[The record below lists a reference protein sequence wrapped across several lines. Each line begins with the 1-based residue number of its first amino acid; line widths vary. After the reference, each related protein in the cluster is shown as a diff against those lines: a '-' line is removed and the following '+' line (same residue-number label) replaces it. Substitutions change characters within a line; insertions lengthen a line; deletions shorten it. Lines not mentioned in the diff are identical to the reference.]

1 MTTENQPSKADLWA
15 ELDSDS
21 GSPASRPG
29 EGHQDV
35 TERIQAEQQAAAD
48 QTAAKAVDQGQAAD
62 PFADLPSAVRDTLL
76 GLQAQVAQLT
86 NRQRNVEGHIGGI
99 NSKLQQQL
107 QAAQAA
113 TAQGGQAP
121 SREQMAAAAGSAT
134 AMARLKEDYP
144 EFGAALDAALNERLA
159 TLPTQ
164 AQTQA
169 PAGLTE
175 ADVQARIDQ
184 VRREM
189 AVEMRHPGWLNDV
202 KTPRFLGWL
211 QSQANEVKMLAG
223 SDEPADAIR
232 LLDLFKQTDGA
243 RQQQQSAL
251 DAAAALPG
259 RRSSQGAKPVDP
271 SKMSKDEYWAYL
283 DQLDRQQKA

>member
-1 MTTENQPSKADLWA
+1 MDPKDNPSKADLWA

-21 GSPASRPG
+21 GSAASDGRQAHN
-29 EGHQDV
+29 EDI
-35 TERIQAEQQAAAD
+35 TRIQAEQQAAAD
-48 QTAAKAVDQGQAAD
+48 QTAQQAVSQGQAAD
-62 PFADLPSAVRDTLL
+62 PFADLPSAVKDTLA

-86 NRQRNVEGHIGGI
+86 QRQRNVEGHIGGI

-159 TLPTQ
+159 TLPQ
-164 AQTQA
+164 PGA
-169 PAGLTE
+169 PVQQGLTE
-175 ADVQARIDQ
+175 AEVQARIDR

-189 AVEMRHPGWLNDV
+189 AVEMRHPGWLNEV
-202 KTPRFLGWL
+202 QQPRFLGWM
-211 QSQANEVKMLAG
+211 QNQANEVRMLAG
-223 SDEPADAIR
+223 SDDPSDAIR
-232 LLDLFKQTDGA
+232 LLDLYKQSTSA
-243 RQQQQSAL
+243 QAQQQNAL
-251 DAAAALPG
+251 DAAAVLPG
-259 RRSSQGAKPVDP
+259 RRGSQQIRQVDP
-271 SKMSKDEYWAYL
+271 SKMTKDEYWAYL
-283 DQLDRQQKA
+283 DNLERQKA

>member
-1 MTTENQPSKADLWA
+1 MDPKDTPSKADLWA
-15 ELDSDS
+15 ELDNDS
-21 GSPASRPG
+21 GAPASTGQQARN
-29 EGHQDV
+29 EAIAS
-35 TERIQAEQQAAAD
+35 IQAEQQAAAD
-48 QTAAKAVDQGQAAD
+48 KTATQAVDQGQAAD
-62 PFADLPSAVRDTLL
+62 PFADLPSAVKDTLA

-86 NRQRNVEGHIGGI
+86 ARQRNVEGHIGGI

-159 TLPTQ
+159 TLPQ
-164 AQTQA
+164 PGA
-169 PAGLTE
+169 PAQPGLTE
-175 ADVQARIDQ
+175 ADVQARIDR

-189 AVEMRHPGWLNDV
+189 AVEMRHPGWLNEV
-202 KTPRFLGWL
+202 QQPRFLGWM
-211 QSQANEVKMLAG
+211 QNQANEVRMLAG
-223 SDEPADAIR
+223 SDDPSDAIR
-232 LLDLFKQTDGA
+232 LLDLYKQTTSA
-243 RQQQQSAL
+243 QAQQQNAL

-259 RRSSQGAKPVDP
+259 RRGSQQIRQVDP
-271 SKMSKDEYWAYL
+271 SKMTKDEYWAYL
-283 DQLDRQQKA
+283 DNLERQKA